1 MSQAFSRFRLV
12 SAHVVVAG
20 VDGDGV
26 VDDAVHDR
34 VGGHVSSEP
43 PVPVLDGVLC
53 AEHGAGGVVA
63 VFHDLEEEGAH
74 AFVGLV

>member
-1 MSQAFSRFRLV
+1 M

-34 VGGHVSSEP
+34 VGGHVPSEP
-43 PVPVLDGVLC
+43 LVPVLDRVLR
-53 AEHGAGGVVA
+53 AEHGADGVVP
-63 VFHDLEEEGAH
+63 VLHDLEEEGITPEILRT
-74 AFVGLV
+74 LVWA